1 MRDRLLA
8 AVRQEASVR
17 ARDALMRARR
27 CVVLLVAAVAGCA
40 RSSGSPTDA
49 DAEALPQPIAHAGAE
64 ARAALVNEAS
74 DGFLD
79 VPGAADLARPGDSPV
94 LIQVRRSKKVGS
106 SCSGGGCSS
115 DLDARSMGV
124 LPARSFGWF
133 WPDRARRPT
142 AKGCPDVPE
151 LGSLF
156 RTWTMIEISPAAGTL
171 TRGGH
176 CGLGVNA
183 DGGVRYWVIVRI
195 GPSAPG

>member
-1 MRDRLLA
+1 MLA
-8 AVRQEASVR
+8 ALA
-17 ARDALMRARR
+17 
-27 CVVLLVAAVAGCA
+27 AGCA
-40 RSSGSPTDA
+40 RSSGSPTDV
-49 DAEALPQPIAHAGAE
+49 DAEALPPPRAHPSAE
-64 ARAALVNEAS
+64 TRAAVVNEAS

-79 VPGAADLARPGDSPV
+79 VPGAADLAQPGAEPV
-94 LIQVRRSKKVGS
+94 LIQARRSKKTVGS
-106 SCSGGGCSS
+106 SCRGGACSS
-115 DLDARSMGV
+115 DLEARSMGV

-133 WPDRARRPT
+133 WPDRSQRST

-171 TRGGH
+171 TRGDH
-176 CGLGVNA
+176 CGLVVNA

>member
-1 MRDRLLA
+1 
-8 AVRQEASVR
+8 
-17 ARDALMRARR
+17 MRARR
-27 CVVLLVAAVAGCA
+27 RVVLLVAAVAGCA
-40 RSSGSPTDA
+40 RSSGSPA
-49 DAEALPQPIAHAGAE
+49 DAGAQAPPLPRADASAE

-79 VPGAADLARPGDSPV
+79 VPGAADLAQPGASPV
-94 LIQVRRSKKVGS
+94 LIQVRRSKTVGS
-106 SCSGGGCSS
+106 SCGGGGCSS

-133 WPDRARRPT
+133 WPDRSRRPA
-142 AKGCPDVPE
+142 AKACPDVPE

-171 TRGGH
+171 TRGGD
-176 CGLGVNA
+176 CGLRVNA

-195 GPSAPG
+195 GPSAPR

>member
-1 MRDRLLA
+1 MLA
-8 AVRQEASVR
+8 ALA
-17 ARDALMRARR
+17 
-27 CVVLLVAAVAGCA
+27 AGCA

-49 DAEALPQPIAHAGAE
+49 DAAALPQPSAHAGVE
-64 ARAALVNEAS
+64 TRAPVVNEAS

-79 VPGAADLARPGDSPV
+79 VPGAADLAQAGASPV
-94 LIQVRRSKKVGS
+94 LIQARRSKKVGS
-106 SCSGGGCSS
+106 SCGGGGCSS
-115 DLDARSMGV
+115 ELEARSMGV

-133 WPDRARRPT
+133 WPDRSRRPT

-171 TRGGH
+171 TRGEH
-176 CGLGVNA
+176 CGLEVKA